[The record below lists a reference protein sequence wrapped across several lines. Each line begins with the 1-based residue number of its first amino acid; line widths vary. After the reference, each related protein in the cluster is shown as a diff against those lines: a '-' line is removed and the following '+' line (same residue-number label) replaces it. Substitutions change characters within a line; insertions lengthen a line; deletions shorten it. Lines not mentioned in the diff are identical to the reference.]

1 MPPPDDELHALPDS
15 LRRAIAA
22 AQRELEVAQKQSRT
36 AQTTPAQR
44 DAPAPPPRLDERTLL
59 EVEAVRGRMLREAF
73 MRGRTGR
80 DSAGQ
85 RAGTGLWLGLAVAVA
100 LTLAVGLVALIQGTI
115 QQQGKQHGALPPTAV
130 QVRLSF

>member
-1 MPPPDDELHALPDS
+1 MPPPDDQLHALPDS

-22 AQRELEVAQKQSRT
+22 AQRELGVAQEQSGT

-59 EVEAVRGRMLREAF
+59 EAEAVRGRMLREAF
-73 MRGRTGR
+73 MRGGAGR
-80 DSAGQ
+80 DPAGP

-115 QQQGKQHGALPPTAV
+115 QQQGNQHGARPPTAV